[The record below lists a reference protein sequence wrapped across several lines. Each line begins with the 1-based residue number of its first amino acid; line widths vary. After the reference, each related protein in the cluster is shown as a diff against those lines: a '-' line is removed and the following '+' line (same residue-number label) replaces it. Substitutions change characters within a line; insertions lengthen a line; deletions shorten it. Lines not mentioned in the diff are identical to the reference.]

1 MKHLVLIFLLLAAL
15 SGGLLTSCIE
25 DDFSSSPNDVLTF
38 STDTVRFDTVFTDIG
53 TSTRIFK
60 VYNRSKKS
68 LNISSIKL
76 ADAGNSGFFMNVDGF
91 SGKELS
97 DIEIRGKDSLFIYV
111 GANINPTDRNNPILI
126 RDSIVFMT
134 NGVRQDVKLMAYGQ
148 DVIIKRGE
156 TITGNTVLNAER
168 PYLIYDSLVV
178 APNAEL
184 QLSPGATLHFH
195 DKAKFIVQG
204 RLISE
209 GTREKTVT
217 LRGDRLDRLFS
228 NLPYDWT
235 PGQWDGIY
243 FKEESYGNRM
253 IYTSVRGTTNGI
265 QLDSCDTDRMKLEI
279 GNSVIRNATKNLF
292 TGTECQTYSW
302 NSEFSNAG
310 GSVVALIGGKHE
322 FTHCTIVNYN
332 IFSVILSPIVSMSRL
347 IPEDGAPAETQWLKA
362 SFNNCIVTGNTSEID
377 PGDLTGTEIHL
388 NNCLLRANG
397 SDDANFMNT
406 VWTGKPYFIATGDD
420 YIFDFRIASDKSDA
434 IGKGNPLYC
443 KPPLDTDM
451 YGNSRFSSV
460 DIGAYQYLPGEE
472 KE

>member
-156 TITGNTVLNAER
+156 TITGNTVLNA
-168 PYLIYDSLVV
+168 
-178 APNAEL
+178 
-184 QLSPGATLHFH
+184 
-195 DKAKFIVQG
+195 
-204 RLISE
+204 
-209 GTREKTVT
+209 
-217 LRGDRLDRLFS
+217 
-228 NLPYDWT
+228 
-235 PGQWDGIY
+235 
-243 FKEESYGNRM
+243 
-253 IYTSVRGTTNGI
+253 
-265 QLDSCDTDRMKLEI
+265 
-279 GNSVIRNATKNLF
+279 
-292 TGTECQTYSW
+292 
-302 NSEFSNAG
+302 
-310 GSVVALIGGKHE
+310 
-322 FTHCTIVNYN
+322 
-332 IFSVILSPIVSMSRL
+332 
-347 IPEDGAPAETQWLKA
+347 
-362 SFNNCIVTGNTSEID
+362 
-377 PGDLTGTEIHL
+377 
-388 NNCLLRANG
+388 
-397 SDDANFMNT
+397 
-406 VWTGKPYFIATGDD
+406 
-420 YIFDFRIASDKSDA
+420 
-434 IGKGNPLYC
+434 
-443 KPPLDTDM
+443 
-451 YGNSRFSSV
+451 
-460 DIGAYQYLPGEE
+460 
-472 KE
+472 